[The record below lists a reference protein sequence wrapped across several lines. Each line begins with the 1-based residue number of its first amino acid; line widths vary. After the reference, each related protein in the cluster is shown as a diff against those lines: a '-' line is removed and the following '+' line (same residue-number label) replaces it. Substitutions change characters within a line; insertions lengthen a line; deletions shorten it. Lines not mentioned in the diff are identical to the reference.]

1 MVFSQLP
8 PHEKEAFFSLLDE
21 YFQSRPDLLPTAN
34 ASSSLPDVTS
44 SAANAGGAAA
54 SAVQRA
60 LASNPEA
67 TSKLVSAGLKHG
79 VPKNSPYAAAAHNP
93 EINNAAGRFAAA
105 SLAFSNQGKTPPP
118 VAPRRVSNIEHE
130 PSSISNP
137 TPNPRNLMAS
147 RKFGDVDVSSTK
159 NFFGSLR
166 NSTANKTAPPPAV
179 AAPVPSAFAA
189 KKNEFAPPPVRRV
202 PSSSGSARES
212 SPQPTPPRRQFKE
225 PEEDEG
231 QGEWAEALY
240 DYSSE
245 DPGDISLKANQ
256 RVLVTER
263 SSDDW
268 WTGKVG
274 GQKGL
279 FPATY
284 VKML

>member
-1 MVFSQLP
+1 LPSQ
-8 PHEKEAFFSLLDE
+8 EKEAFFSLLDE
-21 YFQSRPDLLPTAN
+21 YFQSRPDLISAP
-34 ASSSLPDVTS
+34 SSSDGATS
-44 SAANAGGAAA
+44 SSAGEAAA

-67 TSKLVSAGLKHG
+67 TSRLVSAGLKHG

-105 SLAFSNQGKTPPP
+105 SMAFSANQSKPPPP
-118 VAPRRVSNIEHE
+118 VAPRRGVPSAE
-130 PSSISNP
+130 PEPPSIANS
-137 TPNPRNLMAS
+137 TANPRNLMTT

-166 NSTANKTAPPPAV
+166 NSTANKTASPPPV
-179 AAPVPSAFAA
+179 AAPIPAAFAA
-189 KKNEFAPPPVRRV
+189 KKNAFAPPPIRRV
-202 PSSSGSARES
+202 PSSSTSTSAREP
-212 SPQPTPPRRQFKE
+212 SPQPTPSRQTDE
-225 PEEDEG
+225 TEEVV

-240 DYSSE
+240 DYSSD
-245 DPGDISLKANQ
+245 DPGDLALKANQ

-263 SSDDW
+263 TSVDW
-268 WTGKVG
+268 WTGEIS

-284 VKML
+284 VKIL